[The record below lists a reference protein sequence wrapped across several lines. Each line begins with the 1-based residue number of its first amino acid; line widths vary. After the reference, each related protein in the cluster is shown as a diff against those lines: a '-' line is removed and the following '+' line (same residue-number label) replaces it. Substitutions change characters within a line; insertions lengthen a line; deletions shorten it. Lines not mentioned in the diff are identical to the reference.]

1 MSDWLIKASRIRDE
15 SWRSGCL
22 RTRGGLGVWLWER
35 VGGIDYTEYRIE
47 V

>member
-1 MSDWLIKASRIRDE
+1 MIKQVGIRDE
-15 SWRSGCL
+15 SWRRGCP
-22 RTRGGLGVWLWER
+22 RTRGGWGVWLWER